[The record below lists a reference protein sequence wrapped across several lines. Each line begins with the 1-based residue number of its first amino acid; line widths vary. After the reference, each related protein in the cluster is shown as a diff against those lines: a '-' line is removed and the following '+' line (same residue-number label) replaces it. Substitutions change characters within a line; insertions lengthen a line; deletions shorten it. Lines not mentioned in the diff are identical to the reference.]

1 MFSATTTVA
10 KTLGR
15 STRHCKHFVQRRNS
29 SFIGRSQSFSP
40 RLMCPEVKNNL
51 AFGTDGVRFF
61 ATSASPYSI
70 VQHKDSDNHMGQD
83 VPESFAVVKLS
94 GKQYKVTLDDVV
106 TTHKIKGVKVGE
118 KVEIDEVLLIGTRDQ
133 TTVGRPLI
141 PNAKVIATVE
151 EQTRDKKL
159 IVFKK
164 KRRKGYKKKQGHRSY
179 ITVLRIDDIVVG

>member
-1 MFSATTTVA
+1 MFSATAAAV

-15 STRHCKHFVQRRNS
+15 STRYCKGFVQRRNS

-40 RLMCPEVKNNL
+40 RLMCPGVGNSL
-51 AFGTDGVRFF
+51 ACGTDGARFF
-61 ATSASPYSI
+61 ASSASPYSI
-70 VQHKDSDNHMGQD
+70 VQHQDSDNHVDG

-94 GKQYKVTLDDVV
+94 GTQYKVTLNDVV
-106 TTHKIKGVKVGE
+106 TTHKIKGVRVGE
-118 KVEIDEVLLIGTRDQ
+118 KVEIDEVLLVGTRDQ

-141 PNAKVIATVE
+141 PGAKVIATVE

-179 ITVLRIDDIVVG
+179 ITVLRVDDIVVG

>member
-1 MFSATTTVA
+1 M
-10 KTLGR
+10 
-15 STRHCKHFVQRRNS
+15 
-29 SFIGRSQSFSP
+29 
-40 RLMCPEVKNNL
+40 
-51 AFGTDGVRFF
+51 
-61 ATSASPYSI
+61 
-70 VQHKDSDNHMGQD
+70 
-83 VPESFAVVKLS
+83 
-94 GKQYKVTLDDVV
+94 

-164 KRRKGYKKKQGHRSY
+164 KRRKGYKKKQGHSFKLHNCFTYR
-179 ITVLRIDDIVVG
+179 

>member
-1 MFSATTTVA
+1 MFSATAIAV
-10 KTLGR
+10 KNLGR
-15 STRHCKHFVQRRNS
+15 STRYCKHFVQRRSS
-29 SFIGRSQSFSP
+29 SFIGRSQSFSR
-40 RLMCPEVKNNL
+40 RLMCPGVKNSL
-51 AFGTDGVRFF
+51 AFGTDNVRFF

-70 VQHKDSDNHMGQD
+70 VQHKDSDNHMGED

-94 GKQYKVTLDDVV
+94 GTQYKVTLDDVV